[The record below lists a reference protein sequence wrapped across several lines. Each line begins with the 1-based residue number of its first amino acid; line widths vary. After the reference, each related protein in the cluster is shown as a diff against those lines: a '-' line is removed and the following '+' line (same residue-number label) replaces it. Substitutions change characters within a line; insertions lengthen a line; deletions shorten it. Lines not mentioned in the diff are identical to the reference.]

1 MVERRD
7 DPFGVRD
14 DSHTGAPKATAGQVL
29 RETVQLLREMDA
41 YAKRRLCLALVLVGV
56 AAVLNGLAPVV
67 LKSVV
72 DDLNPSAHDAP
83 LPLFAVVGIYAL
95 ATWLTRIASQLRE
108 FVFGGAQRRMY
119 RSLSERL
126 FAHVI
131 RLPMRF
137 HLQMKVGAVSEALT
151 TGLQG
156 VEYILQ
162 YTLYTILPVLLELA
176 TVIGVLLHL
185 GQPVFTALFVLALL
199 GYAAVFAWGVVR
211 IAGPARAAAAAQ
223 TEAHGVMLDYVAN
236 FELVKYFG
244 AESIAGKRFDAVLA
258 RGEAHWRTYYARR
271 LSNGMLVGTIFAG
284 FLGLT
289 LAYACRQVRAG
300 AMTLGV
306 FVMVSAYLLQLVR
319 PVEMLG
325 VALQQLARGLAFVE
339 RMLDLQRQAPESVQG
354 RATPAVDG
362 YGELVFD
369 RVHLSYGT
377 GQPVLQ
383 DISFRVRAG
392 RTLGV
397 VGASGAGK
405 STLLR
410 LAVRLVEPDSG
421 RILLDGCP
429 VCDLA
434 LASLRAA
441 VAVVP
446 QDTLLLNDTI
456 ANNIRLGNPECTRV
470 EIEQAARLAQLHAFI
485 MRQPEGYE
493 TRVGEHGL
501 RLSGGERQR
510 VSIARA
516 MLRRPRLFWFDE
528 ATSSLDAL
536 TEQHIVRNLRQIA
549 QHHTT
554 VVVSHRL
561 SSVAHAEEIIVLQQG
576 RIAERGTHAALLASD
591 SLYARLWHQQQCA
604 DTAPYERVYPS

>member
-1 MVERRD
+1 VAEPRGDPAGRRGD
-7 DPFGVRD
+7 A
-14 DSHTGAPKATAGQVL
+14 HTDRPGATAGQAL
-29 RETVQLLREMDA
+29 RETGRLLWEMDA
-41 YAKRRLCLALVLVGV
+41 YAKRRLGLALVLLGV

-67 LKSVV
+67 LKGVV
-72 DDLNPSAHDAP
+72 DGLNPLVHNVR
-83 LPLFAVVGIYAL
+83 LPLFALVGIYAL
-95 ATWLTRIASQLRE
+95 ATWLTRIASQLCE

-119 RSLSERL
+119 RSLSGRL

-131 RLPMRF
+131 HLPIRF

-176 TVIGVLLHL
+176 TVVAVLLHL
-185 GQPVFTALFVLALL
+185 GQPVFTGLFVLALL
-199 GYAAVFAWGVVR
+199 VYAAVFAWGVVR

-223 TEAHGVMLDYVAN
+223 TDARGVMLDYVAN
-236 FELVKYFG
+236 LEVVKYFG
-244 AESIAGKRFDAVLA
+244 AESMAGKQLDAVLA
-258 RGEAHWRTYYARR
+258 RGESHWRIYYARR
-271 LSNGMLVGTIFAG
+271 LSNGVLVGTIFAG

-289 LAYACRQVRAG
+289 VAYACRQVRAG
-300 AMTLGV
+300 AMTLGD

-325 VALQQLARGLAFVE
+325 IALQQLARGLAFVE
-339 RMLDLQRQAPESVQG
+339 RMLDLQRQVPESPHG
-354 RATPAVDG
+354 KATPVTAG
-362 YGELVFD
+362 CGELVFD
-369 RVHLSYGT
+369 RVCLSYCAGR
-377 GQPVLQ
+377 PVLE
-383 DISFRVRAG
+383 DISFHVRAG
-392 RTLGV
+392 RTLGI

-410 LAVRLVEPDSG
+410 LAVRLVEPDGG

-429 VCDLA
+429 VGELA
-434 LASLRAA
+434 LPALRRAI
-441 VAVVP
+441 AVVP
-446 QDTLLLNDTI
+446 QETVLLNDTI
-456 ANNIRLGNPECTRV
+456 ANNIRLGHPECTQAEMER
-470 EIEQAARLAQLHAFI
+470 AARLAQLHAFI

-493 TRVGEHGL
+493 TRVGERGI

-516 MLRRPRLFWFDE
+516 ILRRPRLFWFDE

-576 RIAERGTHAALLASD
+576 RIAERGTHAALLVSGG
-591 SLYARLWHQQQCA
+591 LYARQWHRQHRA
-604 DTAPYERVYPS
+604 DTVLRERARPP

>member
-1 MVERRD
+1 MVEPRG
-7 DPFGVRD
+7 DPIGGGGD
-14 DSHTGAPKATAGQVL
+14 ATAGQAL
-29 RETVQLLREMDA
+29 RETVRLLWEMDP
-41 YAKRRLCLALVLVGV
+41 YAKRRLGLALVLVGV

-67 LKSVV
+67 LRGVV
-72 DDLNPSAHDAP
+72 DGLTPSAHDVR
-83 LPLFAVVGIYAL
+83 LPLFALVGIYAL

-108 FVFGGAQRRMY
+108 FVFGSAQRRMY

-137 HLQMKVGAVSEALT
+137 HLQTKVGAVSEALT

-156 VEYILQ
+156 IEYILQ

-176 TVIGVLLHL
+176 TVVTVLLHL
-185 GQPVFTALFVLALL
+185 GQPVFTGLFVLALI

-223 TEAHGVMLDYVAN
+223 TDARGVMLDYVAN
-236 FELVKYFG
+236 LELVKYFG
-244 AESIAGKRFDAVLA
+244 AESMAGKQLDAVLA
-258 RGEAHWRTYYARR
+258 HGESHWRIYYARR
-271 LSNGMLVGTIFAG
+271 LYNGLLVGTIFAG

-289 LAYACRQVRAG
+289 VAYACRQVRSG
-300 AMTLGV
+300 AMTLGD

-339 RMLDLQRQAPESVQG
+339 RMLDLGRQTPESQEG
-354 RATPAVDG
+354 KATPVADRC
-362 YGELVFD
+362 GELVFE
-369 RVHLSYGT
+369 RVCLSYCV
-377 GQPVLQ
+377 GQPVLK

-392 RTLGV
+392 QTLGI
-397 VGASGAGK
+397 VGASGTGK

-410 LAVRLVEPDSG
+410 LAVRLVEPDAG
-421 RILLDGCP
+421 KILLDGCP

-434 LASLRAA
+434 LPALRGAI
-441 VAVVP
+441 AVVP
-446 QDTLLLNDTI
+446 QETVLLNDTI
-456 ANNIRLGNPECTRV
+456 ANNIRLGKPDCTRA
-470 EIEQAARLAQLHAFI
+470 EMERAAHLAQLHAFI

-493 TRVGEHGL
+493 TRVGERGV

-516 MLRRPRLFWFDE
+516 ILRRPRLFWFDE
-528 ATSSLDAL
+528 ATSSLDVM

-549 QHHTT
+549 QQHTT

-576 RIAERGTHAALLASD
+576 SIAERGTHAALLASGG
-591 SLYARLWHQQQCA
+591 LYARLWRRQHHA
-604 DTAPYERVYPS
+604 DIALFERVPPR